1 MKIIQIIM
9 ECLNVINCFKSK
21 ITFVV
26 KLFLYANKVNFNAKS
41 IIEVVLPCFSIRWLK
56 FPFQAS
62 ND

>member
-41 IIEVVLPCFSIRWLK
+41 IIEVVLPCFSIRWL
-56 FPFQAS
+56 
-62 ND
+62 